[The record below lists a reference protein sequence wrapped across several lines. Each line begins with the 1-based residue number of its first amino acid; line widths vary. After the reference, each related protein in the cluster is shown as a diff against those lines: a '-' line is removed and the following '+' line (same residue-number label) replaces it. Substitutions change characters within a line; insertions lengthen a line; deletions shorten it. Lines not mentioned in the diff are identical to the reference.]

1 MHVTGSSTHLITSG
15 IYFGKLQ
22 CFLIGWVPVDKH
34 SKQYCWHSSVVNYEA
49 GIALVLKH
57 HADPGLLEI
66 SPVPLSEIL
75 EQTLELIGTNI
86 NANPYGKFIWSVF
99 GFLVKYFFNFM
110 VFLS

>member
-22 CFLIGWVPVDKH
+22 YFLIGWVPVEKH

-57 HADPGLLEI
+57 HAEPGLLEI

-75 EQTLELIGTNI
+75 EQTLELIRTNI

-99 GFLVKYFFNFM
+99 VFLVKYFFNFM
-110 VFLS
+110 IFLS

>member
-1 MHVTGSSTHLITSG
+1 ME
-15 IYFGKLQ
+15 KN
-22 CFLIGWVPVDKH
+22 

-86 NANPYGKFIWSVF
+86 NANPYGKFIWSV
-99 GFLVKYFFNFM
+99 LKYFFSLV
-110 VFLS
+110 VFLSEISAFSLCKFFKRAFQ

>member
-1 MHVTGSSTHLITSG
+1 ME
-15 IYFGKLQ
+15 KN
-22 CFLIGWVPVDKH
+22 

-57 HADPGLLEI
+57 RADPGLLEI

-86 NANPYGKFIWSVF
+86 NANPYGKFVWSV
-99 GFLVKYFFNFM
+99 LKYFF
-110 VFLS
+110 L